1 MWRPDGRELFFV
13 DAKGPF
19 VAVPVDVHDGE
30 LALGSPTGL
39 FTPPIG
45 WWWYEPM
52 SSEPTEFL
60 MVVPERQANRP
71 RLTLMTDWTRM
82 LPK

>member
-1 MWRPDGRELFFV
+1 M
-13 DAKGPF
+13 
-19 VAVPVDVHDGE
+19 PVDVHGDE
-30 LALGSPTGL
+30 LALGSPTEL

-45 WWWYEPM
+45 WGWYEQL

-60 MVVPERQANRP
+60 MVVPERKANRP

-82 LPK
+82 LAK